1 MIIPMKDKTIS
12 IRVSEQI
19 ADKAKRN
26 LENAGITV
34 SEYLRM
40 ALISAAENGV
50 TDLLNS
56 PEAMEAK
63 YDTEHGK
70 TKDIGTLEDYK
81 KWSDSL

>member
-1 MIIPMKDKTIS
+1 MPMQMKNKTIS
-12 IRVSEQI
+12 TRVSEKI
-19 ADKAKRN
+19 ANKAKQN

-63 YDTEHGK
+63 YDAEHGK